1 MVNEKWSAKSVSMA
15 LAALFTLLPGRG
27 LLGHPPPLTA
37 LMFAPIIT
45 IGVTHEGLPGV
56 GGTYV
61 DRREQGRRPPVV
73 RRGLEPTQP
82 RGRRRVRLPR
92 RFQPGHA
99 SRISEWHRRLQAPGQ
114 LDAHRLPGP
123 PYRHREYD
131 RRRG

>member
-27 LLGHPPPLTA
+27 LLGNPPPLTT
-37 LMFAPIIT
+37 LMFAAIIT

-82 RGRRRVRLPR
+82 RGRRRVRSTGRFHPR
-92 RFQPGHA
+92 HG
-99 SRISEWHRRLQAPGQ
+99 SRTPAWHRRVQAPGQ
-114 LDAHRLPGP
+114 VDAHRHPGP
-123 PYRHREYD
+123 PLRHRGHN
-131 RRRG
+131 RRRR